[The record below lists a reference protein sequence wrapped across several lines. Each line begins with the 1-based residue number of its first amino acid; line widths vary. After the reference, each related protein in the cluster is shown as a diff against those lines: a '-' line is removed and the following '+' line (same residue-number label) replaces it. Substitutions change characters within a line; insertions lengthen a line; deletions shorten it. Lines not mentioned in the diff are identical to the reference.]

1 MLAIVSPWNK
11 KLGYS
16 NNDNLKFLESQYV
29 VHATFPAIY
38 EPQTWSFN
46 DFINY
51 YKWLTNSENK
61 KNNEDANL
69 MQIAFIR
76 YTFTYNDIF
85 LGYIDRL
92 SMSKIANFRQ
102 KFKSKK
108 TNKTNKKWLIKF
120 KEARGRYPTKTEIK
134 AKII

>member
-11 KLGYS
+11 NLGYS
-16 NNDNLKFLESQYV
+16 DNDNLKFLESQYV
-29 VHATFPAIY
+29 VHATFPSLY
-38 EPQTWSFN
+38 EPQSWSFN

-69 MQIAFIR
+69 MQIAFIK

-92 SMSKIANFRQ
+92 NMSKIANFRQ
-102 KFKSKK
+102 KFRSKK
-108 TNKTNKKWLIKF
+108 LKP
-120 KEARGRYPTKTEIK
+120 Y
-134 AKII
+134 